1 MRIICNNCGAVYLIA
16 EKIIGSK
23 GRIVKCAKC
32 SYCWTVQP
40 TDSSTPPQTRKCFT
54 EKFLHFLFS
63 FLIFIN
69 LIAIVLLASNYLT
82 KDSFLKKFYNL
93 FNISDNRELVLE
105 NFTAK
110 KINDSLIISG
120 KLLNLSNED
129 KPFPYI
135 RYTILDDT
143 GKIQIR
149 LTTPASD
156 KIIKPKASLQVGS
169 KISNITTNYKILKID
184 IGNKIDLILR

>member
-1 MRIICNNCGAVYLIA
+1 MRIICNNCGATYLIA

-32 SYCWTVQP
+32 SHCWTVQP
-40 TDSSTPPQTRKCFT
+40 TESSIPPQTKKPPT
-54 EKFLHFLFS
+54 NIFLNYLFRS
-63 FLIFIN
+63 LVFIN
-69 LIAIVLLASNYLT
+69 LITILLIASNNIT
-82 KDSFLKKFYNL
+82 QDSFRKRFYSL
-93 FNISDNRELVLE
+93 FKISDNRELVLE

-120 KLLNLSNED
+120 KLHNLSDMD
-129 KPFPYI
+129 KPFPHI

-156 KIIKPKASLQVGS
+156 KIIKPKESLQIDS
-169 KISNITTNYKILKID
+169 KISNTTANYKILKID
-184 IGNKIDLILR
+184 IGSKIDLILR